1 MQPTLRNLLIST
13 HLLAIL
19 FALVSAQ
26 AQAGGAMIM
35 KTGKVQLWDNSQYLD
50 GTQRVF
56 DDNSWR
62 TFSLAWEH
70 RGRHGMGMGVEYITY
85 RHTYTPSAAGDG
97 QAKTQI
103 VLFSARKYF
112 DASGIVH
119 PFVGLGMGL
128 GHTSVTGGASVG
140 PDVNLEVQAD
150 TGIEFRFDNVGFYME
165 LKGLYNDSSGPS
177 GNNYDPSATG
187 VFGGMS
193 FIF

>member
-1 MQPTLRNLLIST
+1 MKSTQHTLLLTGLI
-13 HLLAIL
+13 AGV
-19 FALVSAQ
+19 FALTSSPAL
-26 AQAGGAMIM
+26 AGGAMIM
-35 KTGKVQLWDNSQYLD
+35 KTGKVQLWDDSQNLGD
-50 GTQRVF
+50 QPLTF
-56 DDNSWR
+56 DDSSWR
-62 TFSLAWEH
+62 TFALAWEH
-70 RGRHGMGMGVEYITY
+70 RGRRGMGLGVEYITY
-85 RHTYTPSAAGDG
+85 RHSYLPSTSGDG

-112 DASGIVH
+112 DASSIVH

-128 GHTSVTGGASVG
+128 GHTSVTGGARIG
-140 PDVNLEVQAD
+140 PDVNFEVQAN

-177 GNNYDPSATG
+177 GNNYDPSGTG

>member
-1 MQPTLRNLLIST
+1 MKNTQRQLLSAGLIGAMLS
-13 HLLAIL
+13 
-19 FALVSAQ
+19 LVSVPAL
-26 AQAGGAMIM
+26 AGGAMIM
-35 KTGKVQLWDNSQYLD
+35 KTGKVRLWDDSQYLD
-50 GTQRVF
+50 GLQRDF
-56 DDNSWR
+56 DTSSWR

-70 RGRHGMGMGVEYITY
+70 RGRHGMGMGIEYITY
-85 RHTYTPSAAGDG
+85 RHGYTPAVSGDG

-103 VLFSARKYF
+103 LLFSARKYF
-112 DASGIVH
+112 DASSIVH

-128 GHTSVTGGASVG
+128 GHTSVTGGASIG
-140 PDVNLEVQAD
+140 PDVNFEVQAD